1 MVSSAFAGARRL
13 DMPDFAHVVSLNV
26 GRAQPI
32 QAGRGQ
38 VQTGFFKSPVRGR
51 VSLRGHNLE
60 GDQQADLRV
69 HGGPYKAVYAY
80 PSEHYTFWQ
89 DELARPDLLAGAFGE
104 NLTTAGLSEETILI
118 GDQFRIGS
126 AILQVSQPRMPCFKL
141 ALRFERTDMIKKFW
155 MSGRSGFYFSV
166 LQEGELAAGD
176 EIQKTADGPEKV
188 TVGDILRLYKG
199 EEWDGKL
206 RQRALAS
213 PLKGSWKQV
222 IRERL
227 TEAVSESV

>member
-1 MVSSAFAGARRL
+1 M
-13 DMPDFAHVVSLNV
+13 
-26 GRAQPI
+26 
-32 QAGRGQ
+32 
-38 VQTGFFKSPVRGR
+38 RGR
-51 VSLRGHNLE
+51 NLE

-80 PSEHYTFWQ
+80 PSEHYSFWQ
-89 DELARPDLLAGAFGE
+89 NELALPDLTAGAFGE

-141 ALRFERTDMIKKFW
+141 ALRFETTDMIKRFW
-155 MSGRSGFYFSV
+155 ASGRSGFYFSIV
-166 LQEGELAAGD
+166 QEGELAAGD
-176 EIQKTADGPEKV
+176 EMQKIADGPEKV
-188 TVGDILRLYKG
+188 TVADILRLYKG
-199 EEWDGKL
+199 EEWDSRL
-206 RQRALAS
+206 RQRALDS

-227 TEAVSESV
+227 TETIVERV